1 MNSFGGKKVLVIGG
15 SRGIGAAIVRRFA
28 SAGATVVFTY
38 SASREAADAVAKQT
52 GARAARVDSAD
63 RDAVVEFVAS
73 CGPLDVLV
81 VNAGVVVFGDPA
93 IIATDTVDRL
103 FAVNIHS
110 PYFAAVEASKRMPD
124 HGRILIIGSANGDTV
139 PFVGLTAYAM
149 SKSAVQ
155 GLARGLA
162 RDLGPRGITVNVI
175 QPGPTDT
182 DMNPAGGPMEQ
193 MMLAGLSIKRYGKA
207 DEVAAMAFFLA
218 GPEAGY
224 VTGSIQSMDG
234 GMAG

>member
-1 MNSFGGKKVLVIGG
+1 MTSFSGKKVLVIGG

-38 SASREAADAVAKQT
+38 SASQEAADAVAKQT

-63 RDAVVEFVAS
+63 RDAVIEFVAS

-81 VNAGVVVFGDPA
+81 INAGVVVFGDS
-93 IIATDTVDRL
+93 ATLAKDAVDRL

-110 PYFAAVEASKRMPD
+110 PYFAAVEASKRMPGD
-124 HGRILIIGSANGDTV
+124 GRILIIGSANGDTV
-139 PFVGLTAYAM
+139 PFVGITAYAT

-162 RDLGPRGITVNVI
+162 RELGPRGITVNVI

-207 DEVAAMAFFLA
+207 EEVAAMAFFLA

-224 VTGSIQSMDG
+224 VTGSVQSMDG
-234 GMAG
+234 GMSG